1 MLSGL
6 PFLLRQGYG
15 GQVGPK
21 PALRRLLERLFGVQ
35 PRYCAKEQIC
45 SSAQQKLGRA
55 RRGRFRK
62 LPASN
67 FGSWAESSGGI
78 PNG

>member
-21 PALRRLLERLFGVQ
+21 PALQRLLERLFGIGVE
-35 PRYCAKEQIC
+35 KT
-45 SSAQQKLGRA
+45 G
-55 RRGRFRK
+55 
-62 LPASN
+62 
-67 FGSWAESSGGI
+67 
-78 PNG
+78 